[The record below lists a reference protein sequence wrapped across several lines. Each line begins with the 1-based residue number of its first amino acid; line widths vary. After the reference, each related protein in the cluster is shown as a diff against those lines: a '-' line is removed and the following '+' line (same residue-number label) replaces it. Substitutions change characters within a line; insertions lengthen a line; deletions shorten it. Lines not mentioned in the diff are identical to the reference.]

1 MGEQK
6 NNKDILTRFVIG
18 LATLFGVG
26 SLPVL
31 QGTAGSVVGA
41 GFIFLFV
48 SSSMN
53 PAVFFLLSVIICLAS
68 FPVSGRAEKFFR
80 QKDCKKI
87 VIDDFSGMLISFSFL
102 PKTTGYVLAAFLLFR
117 FFDFFKVYPANRL
130 EKVPGGVGVVGDDLC
145 AGIYTCVCLHLFRLA
160 VNIFS

>member
-6 NNKDILTRFVIG
+6 DNQDILTRFVIG

-26 SLPVL
+26 LLPVL
-31 QGTAGSVVGA
+31 QGTAGSAVGA
-41 GFIFLFV
+41 VFILIFV
-48 SSSMN
+48 RSPLT
-53 PAVFFLLSVIICLAS
+53 PAVFFLFSAVICLAA

-102 PKTTGYVLAAFLLFR
+102 PKTFGYLLAAFLLFR
-117 FFDFFKVYPANRL
+117 FFDFFKVYPANKL
-130 EKVPGGVGVVGDDLC
+130 EKISGGVGVVGDDLC
-145 AGIYTCVCLHLFRLA
+145 AGIYTCLCLHVFRLA